1 MPDAYVDD
9 LMSEPVETVER
20 DVTLQSAARTLLERN
35 VGALVVVAES
45 GAAVGLVTATD
56 FVRLAS
62 DGVASGDVAVA
73 EYMRTDLVTTTR
85 GALASA
91 VAREMVDRR
100 IHHVPVL
107 EDDEPVGMLTTTDLT
122 AYLAE

>member
-1 MPDAYVDD
+1 MADVYVDD
-9 LMSEPVETVER
+9 LMSEPVETVSR
-20 DVTLQSAARTLLERN
+20 DVTLQSAARTLLERD
-35 VGALVVVAES
+35 VGALVVVDGS

-62 DGVASGDVAVA
+62 DGVASGEVDVA

-85 GALASA
+85 GALAST

-107 EDDEPVGMLTTTDLT
+107 EADEPVGMLTTTDLT

>member
-1 MPDAYVDD
+1 
-9 LMSEPVETVER
+9 
-20 DVTLQSAARTLLERN
+20 
-35 VGALVVVAES
+35 
-45 GAAVGLVTATD
+45 
-56 FVRLAS
+56 
-62 DGVASGDVAVA
+62 
-73 EYMRTDLVTTTR
+73 MRTDLVTTTR

>member
-1 MPDAYVDD
+1 MADVYVDD
-9 LMSEPVETVER
+9 LMSEPVETVSR
-20 DVTLQSAARTLLERN
+20 DVTLQSAARTLLERD
-35 VGALVVVAES
+35 VGALVVVDGS

-56 FVRLAS
+56 FVRLAT
-62 DGVASGDVAVA
+62 DGVASGEVDVA

-85 GALASA
+85 GALAST

-107 EDDEPVGMLTTTDLT
+107 EADEPVGMLTTTDLT